1 MHLFRKET
9 FCPRLWDEIYI
20 NDHGD
25 VFSCCH
31 EGPEVLGNIYEERVE
46 DICNNEVIQRQ
57 RKASLHGRLRCY
69 RQCTLLDKSKIV
81 AEEKPLVID
90 YSELKRLKVMFGE
103 GCNIDCVMCQ
113 QDGKSREYLDHEK
126 LIENVDL
133 SPFELIEIQGGEPL
147 FIKPAR
153 LFFDFVA
160 SQGKKTSM
168 LTNGL
173 LVTERWADKIALHG
187 SFIHFSL
194 NAATQEMHEWVNRG
208 SRWDVVLRNIQRV
221 RAAREKHGTDVSIR
235 GHMTIL
241 PENLHEVPLFI
252 RKHSELGFDR
262 IDFGFDFSVPN
273 HLRTRVTASEQQ
285 ALKQEIAEALESLE
299 DTSGIEVN
307 RLRLLGLV

>member
-1 MHLFRKET
+1 MRLFRKET

-20 NDHGD
+20 NDHGE

-31 EGPEVLGNIYEERVE
+31 EGPEVLGNILEERIE
-46 DICNNEVIQRQ
+46 DICNNDVIQRR
-57 RKASLHGRLRCY
+57 RKDSLNGRLRCY

-81 AEEKPLVID
+81 AEDKPLVIQ

-113 QDGKSREYLDHEK
+113 QDGKSRDYLDHEK

-168 LTNGL
+168 LTNGM
-173 LVTERWADKIALHG
+173 LVTERWAEKIALHG

-194 NAATQEMHEWVNRG
+194 NAATKEMHERINRG
-208 SRWDVVLRNIQRV
+208 SRWEVVLRNIQRV
-221 RAAREKHGTDVSIR
+221 REAREKHSTDLSIR
-235 GHMTIL
+235 GHMTVL
-241 PENLHEVPLFI
+241 PQNLQEVPLFI
-252 RKHSELGFDR
+252 RKRQELGFDW
-262 IDFGFDFSVPN
+262 IDFGFDYSVPKY
-273 HLRTRVTASEQQ
+273 LQADMKSSERK
-285 ALKQEIAEALESLE
+285 ALKEEIAGALQSVGDPSRMEL
-299 DTSGIEVN
+299 N